1 MLENE
6 ALVALR
12 DRLDATQ
19 LEHRIPPRMLLAR
32 EGEDVQLP
40 VKRAKR

>member
-19 LEHRIPPRMLLAR
+19 FEHRIPRGMLLAR
-32 EGEDVQLP
+32 EDRTLQLP
-40 VKRAKR
+40 VKRA